1 MKNMFDSKKNKFS
14 YSEALSIFKD
24 IYKGYKYLFMSGY
37 IHRNIDPSNILI
49 KNGEYKIS
57 DFGMASKELDLPLK
71 VDEYIPISPYKSP

>member
-1 MKNMFDSKKNKFS
+1 
-14 YSEALSIFKD
+14 
-24 IYKGYKYLFMSGY
+24 MSGY